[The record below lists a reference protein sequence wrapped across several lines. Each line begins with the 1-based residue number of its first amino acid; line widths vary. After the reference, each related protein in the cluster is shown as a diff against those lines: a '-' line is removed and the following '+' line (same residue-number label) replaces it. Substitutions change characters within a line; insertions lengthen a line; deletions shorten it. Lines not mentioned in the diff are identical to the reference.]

1 MSKMKKIGTIF
12 LMALLFASC
21 GEYQKVLNK
30 GTIEKQYKLASDMY
44 EAESYNKAIQLFEK
58 VIPGFRGKPQMER
71 IQFMVSDAYYQTK
84 QYSLAAYHFDRFA
97 KNYPKSTKRE
107 EAAFLA
113 AHSYY
118 LDTLVFS
125 LDQTTTFEAIE
136 SMQMFMDTY
145 PESSRI
151 EDANNTIQE
160 LRYKLETKAFE
171 TAKQYHHIEDYIAA
185 ITAFDNLIGDY
196 LGTKYREEAMYL
208 KFDAG
213 YELAVKSYFTKKEE
227 RIKNAVKYHEKFK
240 KSYPNSEFLKNTDKK
255 LEDLNKELAAHEELA
270 ASFEN

>member
-1 MSKMKKIGTIF
+1 MSKIKNIGIIC

-30 GTIEKQYKLASDMY
+30 GTIEQQYKLASDLY
-44 EAESYNKAIQLFEK
+44 EAENYNKAIQLFEK
-58 VIPGFRGKPQMER
+58 VVAGFRGKPQMER
-71 IQFMVSDAYYQTK
+71 IQFMISDSYYKTK
-84 QYSLAAYHFDRFA
+84 QFSLAAYHFDRFS

-118 LDTLVFS
+118 LDTNVYS
-125 LDQTTTFEAIE
+125 LDQTTTHEALGA
-136 SMQMFMDTY
+136 MQLFMDTY

-151 EDANNTIQE
+151 EDANSTIQE
-160 LRYKLETKAFE
+160 LRFKLETKAFE

-185 ITAFDNLIGDY
+185 VTAFDNLIGDY

-213 YELAVKSYFTKKEE
+213 YELAMKSYFTKKEE
-227 RIKNAVKYHEKFK
+227 RIKNAVKYHEKLK
-240 KSYPNSEFLKNTDKK
+240 KSYPNSEFLEKTDKK

>member
-1 MSKMKKIGTIF
+1 MSKIKNIGIIC

-21 GEYQKVLNK
+21 SEYQKVLNK
-30 GTIEKQYKLASDMY
+30 GTIEKQYKMASDLY
-44 EAESYNKAIQLFEK
+44 EAENYNKAIQLFEK
-58 VIPGFRGKPQMER
+58 VVAGFRGKPQMER
-71 IQFMVSDAYYQTK
+71 IQFMISDSYYKTK
-84 QYSLAAYHFDRFA
+84 QYSLAAYHFDRFS

-118 LDTLVFS
+118 LDTNVYS
-125 LDQTTTFEAIE
+125 LDQTTTYEALE
-136 SMQMFMDTY
+136 AMQLFMNTY

-151 EDANNTIQE
+151 SDANNTIQE
-160 LRYKLETKAFE
+160 LRLKLEMKAFE
-171 TAKQYHHIEDYIAA
+171 IAKQYHHIEDYIAA

-213 YELAVKSYFTKKEE
+213 YELAMNSYFTKKEE
-227 RIKNAVKYHEKFK
+227 RIKNAVKYHEKLK
-240 KSYPNSEFLKNTDKK
+240 KSYPNSEFLEKTDKK
-255 LEDLNKELAAHEELA
+255 IEDLNKELAAHEELA